1 MYRFRLFVL
10 AAVVLLVYSA
20 SQRSARAAV
29 PPRRDWVLIYAMSY
43 DNNLSLYGPRILD
56 ALGRGVKG
64 GKTLVTVLA
73 DDPDPS
79 GLTRHVVSSD
89 GRTSQR
95 LATDDSASEAVLGDY
110 LSWIAKAHPSKHYAL
125 IFLDHGGRLD
135 EMCFDERPGGG
146 GTKHWLNARLVG
158 ERLRAF
164 RAEVRGSVELVFLQQ
179 CGRGSVQNLYNFRN
193 TAAAVLASQHN
204 VGAPNTYYEPTL
216 QWLDA
221 HPDTSGVELASRIM
235 ADDRDF
241 ITYACAD
248 GKALG
253 ELPRRLGPVVQALLD
268 GDAPPVRPSDLTPCF
283 VTEREANFD
292 LLAWF
297 GAASRENERSATALD
312 DFSRWVRRELV
323 VKVVNEPGSADRY
336 RSVCG
341 LSLFV
346 PRSEDQ
352 RTLYRDEPLHHDSL
366 LGSLWE
372 ALEPRGRD

>member
-1 MYRFRLFVL
+1 
-10 AAVVLLVYSA
+10 
-20 SQRSARAAV
+20 
-29 PPRRDWVLIYAMSY
+29 LIYVMSY
-43 DNNLSLYGPRILD
+43 DNDLSICGPGILD
-56 ALGRGVKG
+56 ALERGVKG
-64 GKTLVTVLA
+64 GETLATVLA
-73 DDPDPS
+73 DDPDPG
-79 GLTRHVVSSD
+79 GLTRHVISSD

-95 LATDDSASEAVLGDY
+95 LATDDSASEAVLSDY
-110 LSWIAKAHPSKHYAL
+110 LTWVAEAHPSKHYAVV
-125 IFLDHGGRLD
+125 FLDHGGRLD
-135 EMCFDERPGGG
+135 EMCLDERPGGG

-164 RAEVRGSVELVFLQQ
+164 RAGVPGSVELVFLQQ

-253 ELPRRLGPVVQALLD
+253 ELPRRLRPVAQALLE
-268 GDAPPVRPSDLTPCF
+268 GDTPPVPPADLTSCF
-283 VTEREANFD
+283 VTKGEANFD

-297 GAASRENERSATALD
+297 GAAFRENGRSAAALD
-312 DFSRWVRRELV
+312 DFSRWVREGLV
-323 VKVVNEPGSADRY
+323 VKVVTEPCSADQY

-352 RTLYRDEPLHHDSL
+352 LTLYRDEPLHHDCL